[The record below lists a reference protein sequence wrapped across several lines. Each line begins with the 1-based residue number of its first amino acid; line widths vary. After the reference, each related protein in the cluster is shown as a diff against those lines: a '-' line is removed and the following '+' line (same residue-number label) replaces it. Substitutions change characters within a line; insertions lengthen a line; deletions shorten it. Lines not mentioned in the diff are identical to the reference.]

1 MPSVQTP
8 TVVSALGVVH
18 VALPPAHGAPVT
30 TEHDLICQ
38 QSLSTHSN
46 EVVHVTNQCMKGI

>member
-30 TEHDLICQ
+30 TKYDLICQ
-38 QSLSTHSN
+38 QLLL
-46 EVVHVTNQCMKGI
+46 HVSPLPAVPFNTLQ